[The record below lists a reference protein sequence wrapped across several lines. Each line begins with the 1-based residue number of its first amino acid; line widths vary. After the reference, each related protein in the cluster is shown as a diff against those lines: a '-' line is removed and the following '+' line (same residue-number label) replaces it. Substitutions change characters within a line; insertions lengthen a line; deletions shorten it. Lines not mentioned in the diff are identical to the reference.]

1 MYLRDV
7 RKEIKPMSLKAY
19 IVDDERLARE
29 NLKILISS
37 FCPEVDV
44 LGEASNITDAEACIR
59 ALQPDVLFLDI
70 RMPSDAEG
78 FVLLDNIKDLKV
90 LVVFVTAF
98 KDYAMKAF
106 NANAAYYVLKP
117 VDVEEL
123 QMAVEK
129 VKQTKTLFANDDS
142 NYVIYQQTLQ
152 QLSSA
157 LQHNTSNGRFAISH
171 TKGLKIVEEK
181 NVVYLQAEG
190 NCTMLFFKDGTKY
203 LDTRTLK
210 IYESILDDNNFF
222 RVHKSYIVNID
233 FIQDYI
239 HSEGHYVILKNKIEI
254 PVARNRV
261 QDFVKTL
268 KGA

>member
-1 MYLRDV
+1 
-7 RKEIKPMSLKAY
+7 
-19 IVDDERLARE
+19 
-29 NLKILISS
+29 
-37 FCPEVDV
+37 
-44 LGEASNITDAEACIR
+44 
-59 ALQPDVLFLDI
+59 
-70 RMPSDAEG
+70 
-78 FVLLDNIKDLKV
+78 
-90 LVVFVTAF
+90 
-98 KDYAMKAF
+98 
-106 NANAAYYVLKP
+106 
-117 VDVEEL
+117 
-123 QMAVEK
+123 
-129 VKQTKTLFANDDS
+129 
-142 NYVIYQQTLQ
+142 
-152 QLSSA
+152 
-157 LQHNTSNGRFAISH
+157 
-171 TKGLKIVEEK
+171 VEEK